1 MRCAHEIEMERGKD
15 TRWEMGVGRR
25 KGRGEEGSER
35 GEEKGMHCTNDN

>member
-25 KGRGEEGSER
+25 EGIKGGGGVREGRGER
-35 GEEKGMHCTNDN
+35 NTLH

>member
-25 KGRGEEGSER
+25 KGRGGGGVREGR
-35 GEEKGMHCTNDN
+35 GKGIHCTNDN